1 MPGPTAVE
9 ITLSNDERSV
19 LQAWTPRRKTAQAL
33 ALRAAPTKS
42 RRRDITPPIL

>member
-1 MPGPTAVE
+1 MLGPTAVE
-9 ITLSNDERSV
+9 ITLSNDESV
-19 LQAWTPRRKTAQAL
+19 LQAWTSRRKTAQAL